1 LHVIIHYSRTTNLLN
16 NLQVRQVLEAHPEG
30 SVKLHE
36 KKTVVVMEGPAFST
50 RAESL
55 MYRQIGVSIYS
66 QVEVPML
73 GANRVLRVTG
83 RHHQHVYYS
92 RGQAR

>member
-66 QVEVPML
+66 KSRSRCL
-73 GANRVLRVTG
+73 GLTG
-83 RHHQHVYYS
+83 FYV
-92 RGQAR
+92 

>member
-1 LHVIIHYSRTTNLLN
+1 MIICHSGTTDLD
-16 NLQVRQVLEAHPEG
+16 NLQVRQVLDAHPEG

-66 QVEVPML
+66 KSRSRCL
-73 GANRVLRVTG
+73 GLTG
-83 RHHQHVYYS
+83 IYV
-92 RGQAR
+92 

>member
-1 LHVIIHYSRTTNLLN
+1 MHVIIHPSRTTNLLD

-55 MYRQIGVSIYS
+55 MYRQIGVSICS
-66 QVEVPML
+66 RSRSRCL
-73 GANRVLRVTG
+73 GLTG
-83 RHHQHVYYS
+83 IYV
-92 RGQAR
+92 